1 MRRRGWK
8 IYGKERERCEEKVDA
23 TTRVSESNL
32 EKKRERIYEEGE
44 LSFGSLVKN
53 DP

>member
-1 MRRRGWK
+1 MRRWGGQFC
-8 IYGKERERCEEKVDA
+8 GKDSGRSEEKVDA

-53 DP
+53 YP